1 MRKAIDYKVIY
12 HRHPEIF
19 ENRCQNALKEGWE
32 VYGAPSQDGGA
43 CYQVFV
49 KYEDEKIVTLEDA
62 KSGKGVYVSD
72 DLIVGT
78 WEQIH
83 AYQKKEKENKT
94 DNIEEIRDV
103 AEAVNKKGAATEFSD
118 YETIQEPT
126 IEHALR
132 SIKEWMAQ
140 GFVPICKLYYIGMG
154 GYYGFRCH
162 MVKPK

>member
-1 MRKAIDYKVIY
+1 MNDG
-12 HRHPEIF
+12 H
-19 ENRCQNALKEGWE
+19 
-32 VYGAPSQDGGA
+32 QDWSGGICLCSA
-43 CYQVFV
+43 CVA
-49 KYEDEKIVTLEDA
+49 E
-62 KSGKGVYVSD
+62 
-72 DLIVGT
+72 
-78 WEQIH
+78 
-83 AYQKKEKENKT
+83 
-94 DNIEEIRDV
+94 EEIRDV